1 MYLRTT
7 SILFSLYHTLA
18 QWEQVRMCWL
28 TNLYSY
34 LMNVVVL
41 LSWRHESIAFSLAA
55 VVINRLSSWSKFSPV
70 GLSYKRALNLFY
82 FLRLL
87 SGSLDCFE
95 YLTVACNIDSSVF
108 MLHWLL
114 ITDLIM
120 KLLSVMFNSYV
131 LPTQKSS
138 SEPTG
143 RLTTLHWWKRIMFA
157 GRGHHPKK
165 PNCHSNVITPLSH
178 YVELDAIKQVQCAND
193 ATADNHFHSVKIGGQ
208 SCWMGSKLWISSE
221 YNKNLA
227 DCFKKT

>member
-7 SILFSLYHTLA
+7 SILLSPYHTLA
-18 QWEQVRMCWL
+18 QWERARTCWL
-28 TNLYSY
+28 TNLYSH

-41 LSWRHESIAFSLAA
+41 LSRWHESIAFNHPA
-55 VVINRLSSWSKFSPV
+55 VVINQLLSWAKFSPV

-143 RLTTLHWWKRIMFA
+143 RLTTLHWWKCIMFA
-157 GRGHHPKK
+157 RRGAPPKETHL
-165 PNCHSNVITPLSH
+165 P
-178 YVELDAIKQVQCAND
+178 
-193 ATADNHFHSVKIGGQ
+193 
-208 SCWMGSKLWISSE
+208 
-221 YNKNLA
+221 
-227 DCFKKT
+227 